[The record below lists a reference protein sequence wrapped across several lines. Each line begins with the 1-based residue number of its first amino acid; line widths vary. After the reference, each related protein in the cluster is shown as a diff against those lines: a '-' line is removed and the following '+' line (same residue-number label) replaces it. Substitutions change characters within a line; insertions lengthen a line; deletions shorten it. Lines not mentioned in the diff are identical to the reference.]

1 MPDDVLDQPGFA
13 DGMDP
18 ATSTRAVVP
27 LKTCAGCGES
37 LVRLGPNGECL
48 RCLLG
53 IDLSADGGLL
63 IDAVIP
69 VERGRVQ
76 LLSFGHFDLVVGSDG
91 APVELG
97 SGAMATTYR
106 AHDTVLH
113 CAVALK
119 VIDTNVAANPAARKR
134 FLREARAAAK
144 LRHANVA
151 GVSHYGEQEGE
162 CYYAMELVEGETLEA
177 RVRREGPLP
186 PAIALEVGVQ
196 IARALEAAEACGVV
210 HRDLKPSNVMLAAR
224 HRHGGGSDDPP
235 VVKVIDWGLAKAV
248 NADPILGAD
257 QTRDGFVG
265 TPAFASPEQFAPR
278 EDRRVDTRSDIY
290 SLGVTL
296 WYLLCGR
303 TPFVGGTLEAI
314 HAQQQEP
321 PFELLVA
328 ARVPRCMVGVLK
340 RMLALDPAARPQS
353 PSELHETLRRCQEQ
367 FIAEERWI
375 TRCNRYRWLAAT
387 LGTLAV
393 LGIGAGAW
401 RHSSRAMTV
410 AIDGSVAVLPF
421 DNLSPDKADAPFT
434 VGLQDEIAKNLARVA
449 ALRVVGVN
457 GTRSD
462 ARQTGDLPP
471 IGQELGVRH
480 LLTGSVR
487 RQEGQVHV
495 RLRLQDVENPNHS
508 WSAQYDRPLTDAFVV
523 RSEIT
528 QAVAA
533 HLGVTLSAA
542 EQAAVAEPPTRDLT
556 AYDIYLRV
564 HEETGLFQSDTER
577 VRYYSQVAVPSLKAA
592 LARDP
597 KFVLAY
603 CDLAAVYDFILDDQ
617 GTVTRAEAV
626 VKGHR
631 QAEAMLAVARQLQ
644 PDNGEMHLAQA
655 RHFGLASRDREQ
667 AQIELARARR
677 TLPDNVEVESLAG
690 ELAYNENRWDEAT
703 RRFERAAILDPHNN
717 SIRVSL
723 INLYQSLRRYDDVD
737 RELAQILAS
746 MAPEDSLMFRL
757 GRTIGP
763 LEARADLS
771 PLRAAIRAVTPA
783 EQPQEEVMN
792 RYGLTLALCAHD
804 PAAVSDLLDRTTQP
818 NIVIRGI
825 GFPKS
830 WFAALAARMRQ
841 DEAGAQ
847 AAFRLARVE
856 VDRGWQTDPMN
867 GRILGLL
874 AMIDAGLGH
883 RGEAVREALHACEL
897 CPVEAASDQAPVVAC
912 DLAVVYAWTGQPDL
926 SCAVLEEWIK
936 RPAGFALPDQP
947 TYGDFQL
954 NPVWDSLRGYPRFEA
969 LVLQLAPSKDR

>member
-1 MPDDVLDQPGFA
+1 M
-13 DGMDP
+13 
-18 ATSTRAVVP
+18 
-27 LKTCAGCGES
+27 KTCDGCGGS

-53 IDLSADGGLL
+53 IDFSADGELR
-63 IDAVIP
+63 IDAVLP
-69 VERGRVQ
+69 VKRGSPESLR
-76 LLSFGHFDLVVGSDG
+76 FGHFDLVAGSDG
-91 APVELG
+91 VPIELG

-144 LRHANVA
+144 LRHPNVA
-151 GVSHYGEQEGE
+151 GVSHYGEQGGE
-162 CYYAMELVEGETLEA
+162 CYYAMELVEGETLDA
-177 RVRREGPLP
+177 RVRRKGPLL
-186 PAIALEVGVQ
+186 PAAALEVGVQ

-210 HRDLKPSNVMLAAR
+210 HRDLKPSNLMLA
-224 HRHGGGSDDPP
+224 HHHGAGSDHSA
-235 VVKVIDWGLAKAV
+235 VVKVIDWGLARSV
-248 NADPILGAD
+248 DADPILGAD

-314 HAQQQEP
+314 HDQQKEP

-353 PSELHETLRRCQEQ
+353 PSELLRTLRRCQEQ

-387 LGTLAV
+387 LGALVV
-393 LGIGAGAW
+393 LGIGAEAW
-401 RHSSRAMTV
+401 WHSTQAMTV
-410 AIDGSVAVLPF
+410 ATGASVAVLPF

-434 VGLQDEIAKNLARVA
+434 IGLHDEVAKDLARVA
-449 ALRVVGVN
+449 TLRVVGVN
-457 GTRSD
+457 STRSD
-462 ARQTGDLPP
+462 ARQTRDLPP
-471 IGQELGVRH
+471 LGRELGVRY

-495 RLRLQDVENPNHS
+495 RVRLQDVENPNHS

-542 EQAAVAEPPTRDLT
+542 EQAAIAEPPTRDLT
-556 AYDIYLRV
+556 AYDLYLRV

-577 VRYYSQVAVPSLKAA
+577 IRYCSQVAVPSLKAA

-603 CDLAAVYDFILDDQ
+603 CDLATVYDFILDDQ

-655 RHFGLASRDREQ
+655 RHFGLTSRDREQ

-690 ELAYNENRWDEAT
+690 ELAYNENRWDAAT
-703 RRFERAAILDPHNN
+703 RCFERAAILDPRNN

-723 INLYQSLRRYDDVD
+723 VNLYQSLRRYDDVD
-737 RELAQILAS
+737 RELAQLLAS
-746 MAPEDSLMFRL
+746 MAPKDSLMFRL
-757 GRTIGP
+757 GRTIGS
-763 LEARADLS
+763 LEAQADLA
-771 PLRAAIRAVTPA
+771 PLRAAIHAITPA

-792 RYGLTLALCAHD
+792 RYGVTLALCAHD
-804 PAAVSDLLDRTTQP
+804 PDAVSALLDRTTQP

-825 GFPKS
+825 GFPKP

-883 RGEAVREALHACEL
+883 RDEAVREALHACEL
-897 CPVEAASDQAPVVAC
+897 CTVEAASDQAPVVAC

-926 SCAVLEEWIK
+926 ACAVLEEWIK

-954 NPVWDSLRGYPRFEA
+954 NPLWDSLRGYPRFEV
-969 LVLQLAPSKDR
+969 LVSQLAPSKDR